1 MFTYVFLSHHSHPPK
16 AVWKWK
22 YVASFSYRGGRIA
35 EGFREGSEKMLP
47 KRAPGTIYQVWEAGE
62 FTRCFICFCTFST
75 LSASLL
81 WKFST
86 TKLNQTWM
94 GIFLRNHSVKTVR
107 FGRLAPGGDELG
119 LAWGGGER
127 RERRRKKYV
136 GVGGIGELR
145 ELIACWRD
153 APFEII
159 LNQEPL
165 SQLQGQINY
174 FFPHFCQSPHPTFHK

>member
-1 MFTYVFLSHHSHPPK
+1 
-16 AVWKWK
+16 
-22 YVASFSYRGGRIA
+22 
-35 EGFREGSEKMLP
+35 
-47 KRAPGTIYQVWEAGE
+47 
-62 FTRCFICFCTFST
+62 
-75 LSASLL
+75 
-81 WKFST
+81 
-86 TKLNQTWM
+86 M

-107 FGRLAPGGDELG
+107 FGRLAPGGDEPG

-174 FFPHFCQSPHPTFHK
+174 FFPIFASPRIPHFTNKLNHESLDLPLAASNKLPIVVRIRTWRRRGWRRRESSFTCRAQSVSEATVRFGR